1 MPQKFCN
8 QQSYLFNNDS
18 SILSAIVPKFGTHIF
33 FGVRNSK
40 LMLKNERNKRIRY
53 YCKVHSN
60 LDDKSISGPPVI
72 KISIS
77 EKVQYYRFKLF
88 PKYHQTSG
96 NTCTKNKCFF
106 LALVDTRF

>member
-1 MPQKFCN
+1 M
-8 QQSYLFNNDS
+8 L
-18 SILSAIVPKFGTHIF
+18 IVLKFGTDID

-40 LMLKNERNKRIRY
+40 MMLKNERNKRITN

-77 EKVQYYRFKLF
+77 EKAKIL
-88 PKYHQTSG
+88 HI
-96 NTCTKNKCFF
+96 
-106 LALVDTRF
+106 